1 MQKKVALHVS
11 WQGNAGLFII
21 KALCMYSRSVVFIQK
36 PPALNGRAG
45 GLCLFYPRYFISI
58 FTLPLSLSF
67 AMLFSL
73 ICLTLSRVSPN
84 WSPISSSPFS

>member
-21 KALCMYSRSVVFIQK
+21 KTLCMHSRSVVFIQK

-45 GLCLFYPRYFISI
+45 GFAFLSEI
-58 FTLPLSLSF
+58 FHQYLYV
-67 AMLFSL
+67 AAFS
-73 ICLTLSRVSPN
+73 
-84 WSPISSSPFS
+84 